1 MARER
6 GLGDAQLLV
15 VPESA
20 LEEGRLP
27 AAALAPV
34 RAWLDELAT
43 DAEGRAGLVRRTL
56 TGALDSLPR
65 RVGSVERAVAEQ
77 AGVADA
83 LRDAVDRAYAD
94 ALEEIDEAVH
104 SGALLRGEVLAR
116 WHEVV
121 GTGDLMR
128 GLEARLSRVRERL
141 RAAVTGTPAPQT
153 ELQAAV
159 RASVDAVV
167 HAAADRAAER
177 AAGAWRDRPAGRAL
191 LAGGRRLDAASPEL
205 LPRTRDEVRAWQ
217 GDVFDLVS
225 REAGGRRTTARLASF
240 GVNGAG
246 LVVMLA
252 VFAQTGGLTGAEAVV
267 AGGTSVAG
275 QRVLEAL
282 LGDQAVRSLAD
293 RSRGLLLQRTR
304 GLLTGGI
311 GALLRAARPR
321 RPRAR
326 RGHAPAP
333 QPRGDR
339 VRPVSGSL
347 DRRLQA
353 LAEAVALADGRLEP
367 AAVEDA
373 RGVVRRAGER
383 LGHGLDAT
391 VVALAGPTGA
401 GKSTLFNLLA
411 GGELSRTGVR
421 RPTTAATIA
430 AVGGRADP
438 GLLDWLDVRS
448 RHALD
453 AGAPDGLVLLDLPDF
468 DSVEAAHR
476 AEVDRLVQMVDLL
489 VWVVDPQKYADA
501 ALHERYLRPLAGH
514 AAAMLVVLNQV
525 DLLGG
530 RTGAARDDLR
540 GLLRSADLGEVPVLA
555 VSARTGRGRTRCDG

>member
-1 MARER
+1 M
-6 GLGDAQLLV
+6 
-15 VPESA
+15 
-20 LEEGRLP
+20 
-27 AAALAPV
+27 
-34 RAWLDELAT
+34 
-43 DAEGRAGLVRRTL
+43 
-56 TGALDSLPR
+56 
-65 RVGSVERAVAEQ
+65 
-77 AGVADA
+77 
-83 LRDAVDRAYAD
+83 
-94 ALEEIDEAVH
+94 
-104 SGALLRGEVLAR
+104 SG
-116 WHEVV
+116 
-121 GTGDLMR
+121 
-128 GLEARLSRVRERL
+128 
-141 RAAVTGTPAPQT
+141 P
-153 ELQAAV
+153 
-159 RASVDAVV
+159 
-167 HAAADRAAER
+167 
-177 AAGAWRDRPAGRAL
+177 
-191 LAGGRRLDAASPEL
+191 
-205 LPRTRDEVRAWQ
+205 
-217 GDVFDLVS
+217 
-225 REAGGRRTTARLASF
+225 
-240 GVNGAG
+240 
-246 LVVMLA
+246 
-252 VFAQTGGLTGAEAVV
+252 
-267 AGGTSVAG
+267 
-275 QRVLEAL
+275 
-282 LGDQAVRSLAD
+282 
-293 RSRGLLLQRTR
+293 
-304 GLLTGGI
+304 
-311 GALLRAARPR
+311 
-321 RPRAR
+321 
-326 RGHAPAP
+326 
-333 QPRGDR
+333 
-339 VRPVSGSL
+339 L

-540 GLLRSADLGEVPVLA
+540 GLLRGADLGEVPVLA
-555 VSARTGRGRTRCDG
+555 VSARTGEGTDALRRMIDERVRSRAAALARLAADVTASARALSERIGTGRAAGIGRRDRQQLSAALGAAAGAPAVVAAVDAAHRHRGTLATGLPWVAWLRRLRPDPLRRLGLGGTAREDARTSLPRPTPVQRAQVDSAIRSLAGDAAAGLPEPWPTLARRAALSHAPELSDRLDRAIAGADLRLRAPRWWAPVRWLQRLLAAAALAGALWLVVLAGFGYLQLGDAVPTPELLGVAVPTLLLAGGLAAGLLLGVLARLVNRLGGRRRAARARRALDARVLAVADELVIAPLDAELQARDALGKVLHAALG